1 MKLRERLINIANEVL
16 TEGVESS
23 KDIISDN
30 SIPGGFDDMGM
41 SNVNPGEFAQEEITD
56 HQNLENTA
64 SMSND
69 TDFEGK
75 ATNTIANPGN
85 LVDKVQDMMS
95 DLVDISAPDAEGSV
109 TIVKSVE
116 DNCGGNDPKCLEMK
130 KKDHF
135 GESTF
140 AKIVEAVLGGK
151 TCEEYLMEA
160 SSEPYIKPT
169 STGEYVVCKANGEI
183 CCTCDTEQE
192 AEEAL
197 AELKKTKNEC
207 SMKESQY
214 AGPRDFVADVR
225 INASDVLNALKKEL
239 GDGSE
244 ALHVDEVADSENPK
258 SYRVSMIDTKKLPKN
273 LHVEN
278 VMLKLDGDTYS
289 MDKLASEYPI
299 AK

>member
-1 MKLRERLINIANEVL
+1 MKLRERLINIANKVL

-23 KDIISDN
+23 KDIIAN
-30 SIPGGFDDMGM
+30 NNVAGGFDDMGM
-41 SNVNPGEFAQEEITD
+41 ANVNPGEFSQEEITD

-64 SMSND
+64 NMDND

-75 ATNTIANPGN
+75 ATNPSANPGN

-95 DLVDISAPDAEGSV
+95 DLVDISAPEDGESITV
-109 TIVKSVE
+109 VKTQDS
-116 DNCGGNDPKCLEMK
+116 CGGDDPECLEMK
-130 KKDHF
+130 KKDNL
-135 GESTF
+135 GESAF
-140 AKIVEAVLGGK
+140 AKIVKTVLNGK
-151 TCEEYLMEA
+151 TCEQYLMEA
-160 SSEPYIKPT
+160 TGEYYITPT
-169 STGEYVVCKANGEI
+169 ASGEYVVRKPGGEI
-183 CCTCDTEQE
+183 CRTCDSEEE
-192 AEEAL
+192 AQEAL
-197 AELKKTKNEC
+197 AELKKTKEEC

-214 AGPRDFVADVR
+214 ANNRDFVPQTG
-225 INASDVLNALKKEL
+225 INASDVLKALKKEL

-289 MDKLASEYPI
+289 IDKLADEYPI

>member
-1 MKLRERLINIANEVL
+1 MKLRERLINIASEVL

-23 KDIISDN
+23 KDIISGN
-30 SIPGGFDDMGM
+30 SVPGGFDDMGM
-41 SNVNPGEFAQEEITD
+41 ANVNPGEFAQEEITD

-75 ATNTIANPGN
+75 TTNPSANPGN

-95 DLVDISAPDAEGSV
+95 DLVDISAPDEEGSV

-116 DNCGGNDPKCLEMK
+116 DNCGGDDPKCLEMK
-130 KKDHF
+130 KKSHF
-135 GESTF
+135 GESAF
-140 AKIVEAVLGGK
+140 AKIVESVLCGK
-151 TCEEYLMEA
+151 SCEEYLMEGE
-160 SSEPYIKPT
+160 SEYYARPLR
-169 STGEYVVCKANGEI
+169 TGEYEICKPNGERY
-183 CCTCDTEQE
+183 CLCDDYKD
-192 AEEAL
+192 AEETL
-197 AELKKTKNEC
+197 AELNSKKEEC
-207 SMKESQY
+207 AMKESQY
-214 AGPRDFVADVR
+214 ANNRDFVPQTG

-258 SYRVSMIDTKKLPKN
+258 SYRISMIDTKKLPKN

-278 VMLKLDGDTYS
+278 VILKLDGDTYS
-289 MDKLASEYPI
+289 MEKLADEYPI

>member
-16 TEGVESS
+16 AEGVESS

-75 ATNTIANPGN
+75 ATNPSANPGN

-95 DLVDISAPDAEGSV
+95 DLVDISAPDTEGSV

-116 DNCGGNDPKCLEMK
+116 DNCGGDDPKCLEMK
-130 KKDHF
+130 KKGHF
-135 GESTF
+135 GESAF
-140 AKIVEAVLGGK
+140 AKIVENALGGK
-151 TCEEYLMEA
+151 SCEQYLYEA
-160 SSEPYIKPT
+160 SNYYTHETQS
-169 STGEYVVCKANGEI
+169 GEWVVCNAKGEI
-183 CCTCDTEQE
+183 VATCDNKED
-192 AEEAL
+192 AEESL

-214 AGPRDFVADVR
+214 ANNRDFVPQTG
-225 INASDVLNALKKEL
+225 INASDVLKALKKEL

-289 MDKLASEYPI
+289 IDKLANEYPI

>member
-30 SIPGGFDDMGM
+30 SVPGGFDDMGM
-41 SNVNPGEFAQEEITD
+41 ANVNPGEFAQEEITD

-75 ATNTIANPGN
+75 ATNPSANPGN

-95 DLVDISAPDAEGSV
+95 DLVDISAPDEEGSV

-116 DNCGGNDPKCLEMK
+116 DNCGGDDPKCLEMK
-130 KKDHF
+130 KKDNF
-135 GESTF
+135 GESAF
-140 AKIVEAVLGGK
+140 AKIVESVLGGK

-183 CCTCDTEQE
+183 CRTCDTEKE

-197 AELKKTKNEC
+197 AELKKAKEEC

>member
-1 MKLRERLINIANEVL
+1 MKLRERLINIASEVL

-30 SIPGGFDDMGM
+30 SVPGGFDDMGM
-41 SNVNPGEFAQEEITD
+41 ASVNPGEFSQEEITD

-64 SMSND
+64 NMSND

-75 ATNTIANPGN
+75 ATNQSANPGN
-85 LVDKVQDMMS
+85 LVDKVQDMMGE
-95 DLVDISAPDAEGSV
+95 LVDISAPDAEGSV

-116 DNCGGNDPKCLEMK
+116 DNCGGDDPKCLEMK
-130 KKDHF
+130 KKGHF
-135 GESTF
+135 GESAF
-140 AKIVEAVLGGK
+140 AKIVENALGGK
-151 TCEEYLMEA
+151 SCEQYLYEA
-160 SSEPYIKPT
+160 SNYYTHETPS
-169 STGEYVVCKANGEI
+169 GEWVVCNAKGEI
-183 CCTCDTEQE
+183 VATCDNEKD

-214 AGPRDFVADVR
+214 ANNRDFVPQTG

-289 MDKLASEYPI
+289 IEKLADEYPI

>member
-23 KDIISDN
+23 KDIIADN
-30 SIPGGFDDMGM
+30 SVAGGFDEMGM
-41 SNVNPGEFAQEEITD
+41 SSVNPGEFSQEEITD
-56 HQNLENTA
+56 HQNLENTGN
-64 SMSND
+64 MSND

-75 ATNTIANPGN
+75 ATNQSPNSDN
-85 LVDKVQDMMS
+85 LVDKVQDMMD
-95 DLVDISAPDAEGSV
+95 DLVDISAPEAEGSV
-109 TIVKSVE
+109 TVVKTQ
-116 DNCGGNDPKCLEMK
+116 DNCGGDDPKCLEMK
-130 KKDHF
+130 KKDNF
-135 GESTF
+135 GESAF
-140 AKIVEAVLGGK
+140 AKIVESVLGGK

-160 SSEPYIKPT
+160 SGEPYIKPT
-169 STGEYVVCKANGEI
+169 STGEYVVCRANGEI
-183 CCTCDTEQE
+183 CRTCDSEEE

-197 AELKKTKNEC
+197 AELKKTKEEC

-214 AGPRDFVADVR
+214 ANNRDFVPQTG
-225 INASDVLNALKKEL
+225 INASDVLKALKKEL

-258 SYRVSMIDTKKLPKN
+258 SYRVSMIDVKKLPKD

-289 MDKLASEYPI
+289 IKKLADEYPV